1 MSGIKHP
8 HSDTDVAY
16 FRHLS
21 YHNIIALLKVNILM
35 CVKVTHCYLI
45 NSCPMETLILLT
57 ENYSCLRYNHLSE
70 YFRKVT
76 IQWLCHNVPGSQ
88 YQWKLPYS
96 MPLGRCGINIA
107 LPIDKFN
114 CTSDGRSSGLRI
126 ATVST
131 CVQGYSARS
140 RTLSRDEMVKFN
152 TYNFLNI
159 F

>member
-1 MSGIKHP
+1 
-8 HSDTDVAY
+8 
-16 FRHLS
+16 
-21 YHNIIALLKVNILM
+21 
-35 CVKVTHCYLI
+35 
-45 NSCPMETLILLT
+45 
-57 ENYSCLRYNHLSE
+57 
-70 YFRKVT
+70 
-76 IQWLCHNVPGSQ
+76 
-88 YQWKLPYS
+88 

-114 CTSDGRSSGLRI
+114 CSSDGCSSGLRI